1 MGLINKIIIR
11 LQKNTKI
18 KNIIRLKYIKL
29 MIKLLIKKKLIQM
42 LSNNENA
49 TNKTKNSKINLRVNW
64 KASKNKI

>member
-29 MIKLLIKKKLIQM
+29 MIKLLIIKELIQM
-42 LSNNENA
+42 LSKNENT
-49 TNKTKNSKINLRVNW
+49 TNKTKTSKINLRV
-64 KASKNKI
+64 I

>member
-29 MIKLLIKKKLIQM
+29 MIKLLIIKKLIQM
-42 LSNNENA
+42 LSNNENT
-49 TNKTKNSKINLRVNW
+49 TNKTKTSKINLRVN
-64 KASKNKI
+64 

>member
-1 MGLINKIIIR
+1 
-11 LQKNTKI
+11 
-18 KNIIRLKYIKL
+18 
-29 MIKLLIKKKLIQM
+29 M

>member
-29 MIKLLIKKKLIQM
+29 MIKLLIIKELIQM
-42 LSNNENA
+42 LSNNENT
-49 TNKTKNSKINLRVNW
+49 TNKTKTSKINLRV
-64 KASKNKI
+64 I

>member
-18 KNIIRLKYIKL
+18 KNKTSLKYIKL

-42 LSNNENA
+42 LSNNENT
-49 TNKTKNSKINLRVNW
+49 TNKTKTSKINLRV
-64 KASKNKI
+64 I

>member
-29 MIKLLIKKKLIQM
+29 MIKLLIIKELIQM
-42 LSNNENA
+42 LSNNENT
-49 TNKTKNSKINLRVNW
+49 TNKTKTSKINLRVNW

>member
-29 MIKLLIKKKLIQM
+29 MIKLLIIKELIQM
-42 LSNNENA
+42 LSNNENT
-49 TNKTKNSKINLRVNW
+49 TNKTKNSEINLRVN
-64 KASKNKI
+64 